1 MGKPCIFIS
10 PSSQTGNSCVLGD
23 NEQDHT
29 RILGAEIF
37 RLLSQDP
44 RIIVGLCPIV
54 EGTENQ
60 RLSSAVWYS
69 DQFMINNGGDQAGTP
84 AYHISLHTD
93 AGGGKGVT
101 SFYIGNGTSKRLAEN
116 IHSELLNCGLNFQD
130 RGCSERA
137 GLYELKYPIASS
149 VLIENGFH
157 DNLDDATKFHN
168 NINKIASCYCIATYK
183 TLNIDRYTPPV
194 IVVPPPVPPP
204 VVVDNETIWKKKL
217 IQQCLDNKL
226 LEDDKWLD
234 KYNDNIPV
242 FAVCK
247 MLLALQSKFN
257 TELTDLAKSI
267 ILSELSGT
275 KEKLVSDAMEVIDS
289 KFDQK
294 TINILTKK

>member
-10 PSSQTGNSCVLGD
+10 PSSQTGNNCVLGD

-29 RILGAEIF
+29 RILGAEIL
-37 RLLSQDP
+37 RLLSQDT
-44 RIIVGLCPIV
+44 RVIVGLCPIV
-54 EGTENQ
+54 TGTENQ

-69 DQFMINNGGDQAGTP
+69 DQFMINNGGDQSGVP

-93 AGGGKGVT
+93 AGGGKGIT
-101 SFYIGNGTSKRLAEN
+101 SFYIGSGTSKRLAEN
-116 IHSELLNCGLNFQD
+116 IHNELLSCGLGYQD
-130 RGCSERA
+130 RGCSERS
-137 GLYELKYPIASS
+137 GLYELKNPIASS

-157 DNLDDATKFHN
+157 DNLEDATKFHN
-168 NINKIASCYCIATYK
+168 NINLLATCYCVAIYK

-194 IVVPPPVPPP
+194 VVVPPP
-204 VVVDNETIWKKKL
+204 VVVPPVVDNDAVWKKELVQK
-217 IQQCLDNKL
+217 CLDAKL
-226 LEDDKWLD
+226 LEDIKWLD
-234 KYNDNIPV
+234 KYDNNIPV

-247 MLLALQSKFN
+247 MLLSLQDKFN

-275 KEKLVSDAMEVIDS
+275 KEKLVSDAMAVIDS
-289 KFDQK
+289 KFEQK